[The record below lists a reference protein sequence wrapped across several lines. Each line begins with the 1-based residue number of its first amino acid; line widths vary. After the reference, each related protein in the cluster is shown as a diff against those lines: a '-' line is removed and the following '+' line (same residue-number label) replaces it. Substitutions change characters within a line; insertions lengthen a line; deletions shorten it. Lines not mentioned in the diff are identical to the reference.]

1 MFRHKKKIS
10 KSEEKEQ
17 KIEEDKD
24 NDEAIED
31 KEIEAEEIV
40 VEKKDDMRDLLEK
53 NLKWSQIIY
62 EQNRKINH
70 KLAWAAIAGWLRLLL
85 ILVPLVLAII
95 YLPAVAKKMWDQ
107 YSALD
112 SLVQTET
119 TSSSVKNTS
128 GLETLMKIL
137 NLSPEQQSQVKNL
150 AK

>member
-1 MFRHKKKIS
+1 MSKKEETNNQEMPEA
-10 KSEEKEQ
+10 SEAAKHVNIHVNANDGLKEL
-17 KIEEDKD
+17 I
-24 NDEAIED
+24 
-31 KEIEAEEIV
+31 
-40 VEKKDDMRDLLEK
+40 EK
-53 NLKWSQIIY
+53 NIKWSQVIY

-95 YLPAVAKKMWDQ
+95 YLPAVAKQIWNQ